1 MYKEILRAIGGIE
14 VYPILSLLI
23 FVTVFAGVL
32 VQVIRIDR
40 TRLRHEEALP
50 LDAAH
55 PREDSE
61 S

>member
-23 FVTVFAGVL
+23 FVAVFAGVI
-32 VQVIRIDR
+32 VQVIRLDR
-40 TRLRHEEALP
+40 TRLRHEETLP

-55 PREDSE
+55 PRKDSDL
-61 S
+61 